1 MTGLDASGLYLGS
14 HLELWSIRN
23 APTSSNLPISYARQV
38 PVSQGLPEVCP
49 RQVHKTY
56 LLTCK

>member
-38 PVSQGLPEVCP
+38 PVSQGFPEVCP